1 MVYGGKPST
10 GCQNC
15 RKRHIKCD
23 ETRPHCQACTR
34 TKRECPGYPDPFDLM
49 LRDHTHS
56 FRKPV
61 RASRSPATSNSSRS
75 SSRAI
80 ELPEQPVSSKRPL
93 ALGPVD
99 LYAKTPMIT
108 TRWPP
113 LLGPADLY
121 QPMEDTVVP
130 LFFNS
135 YLYLPKD
142 PHIRNG
148 FMEILPV
155 SFSNAKPQSHL
166 YVSTLAVA
174 FFSVAAW
181 TGQSCL
187 LRASE
192 QYFTQALPKI
202 RESLQNENSDLD
214 SILLSILLLSTYEEF
229 VAVKDWEK
237 PVKAH
242 LRGAVALINNR
253 KSKKLQTAT
262 SRTIDHAVQTQI
274 IKTSRGLTSPT
285 VPTPKIWPLSHP
297 VSSSGPRPLLASAAS
312 QIVNLRVQWERI
324 IEKPANG
331 AAVTSLLNKAIEID
345 TNLAAWAHLVPPHWT
360 PVAASII
367 PDSVRKAGIYNIR
380 VDCYT
385 DMWIASTWN
394 TYRDCRILVQ
404 SIILSCLRMESSLD
418 SQGLKT
424 MMATATAHRL
434 ADEICASVP
443 YFLGSQVESVRMR
456 TGLVEY
462 PYAETR
468 PVSQT
473 HKQIAPLMGAWFVL
487 PCLRNL
493 QAGVLGLPSEQIDW
507 LNGQIERVRVIYFQ
521 T

>member
-1 MVYGGKPST
+1 
-10 GCQNC
+10 
-15 RKRHIKCD
+15 
-23 ETRPHCQACTR
+23 
-34 TKRECPGYPDPFDLM
+34 
-49 LRDHTHS
+49 
-56 FRKPV
+56 
-61 RASRSPATSNSSRS
+61 
-75 SSRAI
+75 
-80 ELPEQPVSSKRPL
+80 
-93 ALGPVD
+93 
-99 LYAKTPMIT
+99 
-108 TRWPP
+108 
-113 LLGPADLY
+113 
-121 QPMEDTVVP
+121 MEDTVVP

-148 FMEILPV
+148 FMEILPGA
-155 SFSNAKPQSHL
+155 FSNAKPQSHL
-166 YVSTLAVA
+166 YVSSLAVA

-181 TGQSCL
+181 TGQGSL

-202 RESLQNENSDLD
+202 RESLQDENSDLD

-229 VAVKDWEK
+229 VAMKDWEN

-253 KSKKLQTAT
+253 KSKRLQTVA
-262 SRTIDHAVQTQI
+262 SRAIDNAVQAQI

-285 VPTPKIWPLSHP
+285 VPTPKVWPLFQP
-297 VSSSGPRPLLASAAS
+297 APSSGPRPLLASAAS
-312 QIVNLRVQWERI
+312 EIVNLRLSWEEI
-324 IEKPANG
+324 IYKPPKRAT
-331 AAVTSLLNKAIEID
+331 VTSLLTKAIEID

-367 PDSVRKAGIYNIR
+367 PKSVRNAGIYQNR

-404 SIILSCLRMESSLD
+404 SIILGCLRMTPSQD
-418 SQGLKT
+418 PQGLKK
-424 MMATATAHRL
+424 MMAISTAHRL

-443 YFLGSQVESVRMR
+443 FFLGSQVESVRMKA
-456 TGLVEY
+456 GLVEY
-462 PYAETR
+462 PFAETR

-473 HKQIAPLMGAWFVL
+473 HKKVAPLMGAWFVL

-493 QAGVLGLPSEQIDW
+493 QAGALGLPSEQIDW
-507 LNGQIERVRVIYFQ
+507 LTGQIDRVRVIYFQ
-521 T
+521 K